1 MLEILISTCGD
12 DNDGGWLGCCNGKD
26 AFCKVRVKR
35 VNSRNYDGRVFRCQC
50 RVAWDGYRL
59 VDPEA
64 DDVDQKS
71 DVAEEEE
78 ESKELCIF
86 VEGEKVVDRCDQPLV
101 DCNVREG
108 HKERLEAIELV

>member
-12 DNDGGWLGCCNGKD
+12 DNDGGWLGCCN
-26 AFCKVRVKR
+26 
-35 VNSRNYDGRVFRCQC
+35 DGRVFRCQC